1 MLKSGGEIGSLLFSA
16 ASGLTGL
23 SELRKSLEA
32 EADASY
38 APRRSKDR
46 LFYQVLDTHEEARRA
61 ERDSELKSGDWKK
74 LLAEQAA
81 LEAELAGVVT
91 ERQEM
96 KRSLDRQ
103 ATLLRLDPVVGEI
116 DRELQQVVE

>member
-32 EADASY
+32 EANAIY

-46 LFYQVLDTHEEARRA
+46 LFYQVLDTLEEASRA
-61 ERDSELKSGDWKK
+61 ERDRALKTGGWKK
-74 LLAEQAA
+74 LLTEQADV
-81 LEAELAGVVT
+81 EAELAGVVT
-91 ERQEM
+91 DLHEM
-96 KRSLDRQ
+96 KRIRARHNPLYW
-103 ATLLRLDPVVGEI
+103 
-116 DRELQQVVE
+116 